1 MAENE
6 ALCNFEKFID
16 QTLETAA
23 EGEIILDECR
33 TLFFDKFVIKKIFS

>member
-23 EGEIILDECR
+23 EAELVQDER
-33 TLFFDKFVIKKIFS
+33 KSNFI